1 MRKSIASIVTGL
13 AVVFVAGLSVGW
25 AQQATVKLLSP
36 KDGEAIGPSILAKWE
51 FKKAGDA
58 DHIHLYLDGANQ
70 GPQFGTS
77 VELKGLS
84 NGPHTVR
91 VIAATKS
98 HQEIGPEA
106 SVKVSV
112 KESTAA
118 PATPPPATRPTRR
131 Y

>member
-25 AQQATVKLLSP
+25 AQPATVKLLSP
-36 KDGEAIGPSILAKWE
+36 KDGEAIGPSILVKWE

-77 VELKGLS
+77 MELTGLS

-112 KESTAA
+112 KEGTAA
-118 PATPPPATRPTRR
+118 PAMPPPAPRR
-131 Y
+131 SLGY

>member
-1 MRKSIASIVTGL
+1 MRKSIASIGTGL
-13 AVVFVAGLSVGW
+13 AVIFVVGVSTGW

-36 KDGEAIGPSILAKWE
+36 KDGEAIGPSVLVKWE

-58 DHIHLYLDGANQ
+58 DHVHLYLDGANQ
-70 GPQFGTS
+70 GPQFGAS
-77 VELKGLS
+77 LELKGLS

-106 SVKVSV
+106 SAKVSV
-112 KESTAA
+112 KEGAAA
-118 PATPPPATRPTRR
+118 PATPPPAPKRSLG

>member
-1 MRKSIASIVTGL
+1 MRRLIASIVTGL
-13 AVVFVAGLSVGW
+13 VVIFVAGLSVGW

-36 KDGEAIGPSILAKWE
+36 KDGETIGSSISVKWE
-51 FKKAGDA
+51 FKKAGNA
-58 DHIHLYLDGANQ
+58 DHVHLYLDGANQ

-112 KESTAA
+112 KEGTAA
-118 PATPPPATRPTRR
+118 PATPPPAPKRSGG

>member
-13 AVVFVAGLSVGW
+13 AVIFVVGVSTGW

-36 KDGEAIGPSILAKWE
+36 QDGEAIGPSIMVKWE
-51 FKKAGDA
+51 FKKAGNA

-77 VELKGLS
+77 AELKSLS

-112 KESTAA
+112 KEGTAA
-118 PATPPPATRPTRR
+118 PATPAPAPKRSWG

>member
-25 AQQATVKLLSP
+25 AQQASVKLLSP
-36 KDGEAIGPSILAKWE
+36 KDGEAIGPNIVVKWE
-51 FKKAGDA
+51 FKKAGDT
-58 DHIHLYLDGANQ
+58 DHIHLYLDATNQ

-77 VELKGLS
+77 AELKSLS
-84 NGPHTVR
+84 SGPHTVR
-91 VIAATKS
+91 IIAATKS

-118 PATPPPATRPTRR
+118 PATPPSTPRPSGG

>member
-13 AVVFVAGLSVGW
+13 AVVFAAGLSVSW
-25 AQQATVKLLSP
+25 AQQAAVKLLSP
-36 KDGEAIGPSILAKWE
+36 KDGEAVGPSISVRWE

-58 DHIHLYLDGANQ
+58 DHIHLYLDAANQ

-77 VELKGLS
+77 AELKGVS
-84 NGPHTVR
+84 DGPHTVR

-106 SVKVSV
+106 SVHVSV
-112 KESTAA
+112 KGTAA
-118 PATPPPATRPTRR
+118 PATPLKPTRR

>member
-36 KDGEAIGPSILAKWE
+36 KDGEATGPSISVKWE

-58 DHIHLYLDGANQ
+58 DHIHLYLDAANQ

-77 VELKGLS
+77 AELKGVS
-84 NGPHTVR
+84 DGSHTVR

-112 KESTAA
+112 KGTAA
-118 PATPPPATRPTRR
+118 PATSPPASKPSGG

>member
-1 MRKSIASIVTGL
+1 MRKSIVSIVTGL

-36 KDGEAIGPSILAKWE
+36 KDGEAIGPSILTKWE

-112 KESTAA
+112 KEGTAA
-118 PATPPPATRPTRR
+118 PTTTLPAPRPSRR

>member
-25 AQQATVKLLSP
+25 AQQAAVKLLSP
-36 KDGEAIGPSILAKWE
+36 KDGEAVGPSIPVKWE

-58 DHIHLYLDGANQ
+58 DHIHLYLDAANQ

-77 VELKGLS
+77 AELKGVS
-84 NGPHTVR
+84 DGPHTVR

-112 KESTAA
+112 TGTAA
-118 PATPPPATRPTRR
+118 PATPAPAPKRSWG

>member
-13 AVVFVAGLSVGW
+13 AVVFIAGLSVGW

-36 KDGEAIGPSILAKWE
+36 KDGEAVGPSISVKWE

-58 DHIHLYLDGANQ
+58 DHIHLYLDAANQ

-112 KESTAA
+112 NGTAA
-118 PATPPPATRPTRR
+118 PVTQPPTPRPTRR

>member
-13 AVVFVAGLSVGW
+13 AMVFVVGVFTGW

-36 KDGEAIGPSILAKWE
+36 KDGEAVGPGIVVKWE

-58 DHIHLYLDGANQ
+58 DHVHLYLDAANQ

-77 VELKGLS
+77 LELKGLS

-91 VIAATKS
+91 IIAATKS

-112 KESTAA
+112 QEGTAA
-118 PATPPPATRPTRR
+118 PVTPPPAPKRSWG

>member
-13 AVVFVAGLSVGW
+13 AVVFVAGLSVSW
-25 AQQATVKLLSP
+25 AQQAAVKLLSP
-36 KDGEAIGPSILAKWE
+36 KDGEAVGPSISVKWE

-58 DHIHLYLDGANQ
+58 DHIHLYLDAANQ

-77 VELKGLS
+77 AELNGVS
-84 NGPHTVR
+84 DGPHAVR

-112 KESTAA
+112 KGTAA
-118 PATPPPATRPTRR
+118 PVTPLKPTRR